1 MNIYQKCVES
11 ANYIK
16 GIANGNYTDQYDTT
30 SDAIGIILGSGLGNL
45 ADEVEDATVIS
56 YKDIPHF
63 PMTNVIG
70 HAGRMVIGKLNGVKV
85 ICMQGRFHFYEGYD
99 MKIVSMPVRVMK
111 LLGIRSLIVTNA
123 AGGVNREFDEG
134 TLMVIDDFINFMG
147 DNPLTG
153 ANIEEFGTRFP
164 DMTLAL
170 DNKLKKL
177 AFETAEELNIHL
189 KKGVYMSFRGP
200 NYETPAEIHFAEVV
214 GADAVGMSTVPELLV
229 ARHANIPTLGIS
241 CITNMAAGITGK
253 ELNHLE
259 VEAVAKRVNNEFKS
273 LIKLL
278 ITKM

>member
-1 MNIYQKCVES
+1 MNIYQKCVE
-11 ANYIK
+11 AADYIR
-16 GIANGNYTDQYDTT
+16 QYADG
-30 SDAIGIILGSGLGNL
+30 SGAIGIILGSGLGSL
-45 ADEVEDATVIS
+45 ADEVEDAAIIS

-70 HAGRMVIGKLNGVKV
+70 HAGRMVIGKLNGIKV

-123 AGGVNREFDEG
+123 AGGVNRTFDEG
-134 TLMVIDDFINFMG
+134 TLMVIEDFINFMG

-153 ANIEEFGTRFP
+153 PNIEEFGPRFP

-170 DNKLKKL
+170 DKDYQKL
-177 AFETAEELNIHL
+177 AFETAEELNIAL
-189 KKGVYMSFRGP
+189 RKGVYMAYRGP
-200 NYETPAEIHFAEVV
+200 NYETPAEIHFSEVI
-214 GADAVGMSTVPELLV
+214 GADAVGMSTVPEILV
-229 ARHANIPTLGIS
+229 ARHANIPTIGIS
-241 CITNMAAGITGK
+241 CITNMAAGITGE

-259 VEAVAKRVNNEFKS
+259 VEAVAKRVTNEFKS